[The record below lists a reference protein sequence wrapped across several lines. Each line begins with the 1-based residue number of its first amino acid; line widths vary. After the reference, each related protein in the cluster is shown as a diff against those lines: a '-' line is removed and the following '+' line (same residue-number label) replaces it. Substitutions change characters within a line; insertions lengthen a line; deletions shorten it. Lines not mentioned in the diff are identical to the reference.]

1 MLSLLTF
8 PAGFGLFS
16 MSPFC
21 IKSAM
26 MLQLSGQPWQRS
38 DLLDPSEMPHRKLPV
53 LETPVGRIADSDG
66 IRIWLEEQGAEFDEG
81 LGDAERAHARAWVRL
96 AEYHLG
102 LHLLQMRWNDDTVWT
117 EVRDQ
122 IFQPVPGPMRDQ
134 ISAPVRQE
142 IQNGLQW
149 QGIAC
154 FTEAERMQRLEQ
166 DLKPISGLAADRPFL
181 MGDRITSADLSMA
194 PFLASMLN
202 TSENS
207 SVSKRL
213 RDDKILCAYLARVFE
228 TVPLP

>member
-21 IKSAM
+21 IKAAM
-26 MLQLSGQPWQRS
+26 MLELSGLPWQRS
-38 DLLDPSEMPHRKLPV
+38 DMLDPTEMPHRKLPV
-53 LETPVGRIADSDG
+53 LATPDGQIADSDS
-66 IRIWLEEQGAEFDEG
+66 IRYWLEGQGADFDAG
-81 LGDAERAHARAWVRL
+81 LNTAERAHARAWVRL

-102 LHLLQMRWNDDTVWT
+102 LHLLQMRWNDDTVWP

-122 IFQPVPGPMRDQ
+122 IFQPVPEPMREE

-149 QGIAC
+149 QGLAR
-154 FTEAERMQRLEQ
+154 FTEAERMHRLEQ
-166 DLKPISGLAADRPFL
+166 DLKPIKALTSERPYL
-181 MGDRITSADLSMA
+181 MGDRITSADLSVA
-194 PFLASMLN
+194 PFLISMLQ
-202 TSENS
+202 TSEAS
-207 SVSKRL
+207 QVSKRL
-213 RDDKILCAYLARVFE
+213 RDDAVLCAYLNRVFE